1 MEMSSPGALRH
12 RQAAL
17 ISLDAAA
24 ALGDGA
30 AAWCARILRGTVKA
44 GRPVTDDAAALQ
56 QIEAMRPVYGRKATG
71 AVASAIA
78 GGANAASVG
87 HRLRRKA
94 SIRT

>member
-1 MEMSSPGALRH
+1 MTAPAALRH

-24 ALGDGA
+24 ALGDCASAWA
-30 AAWCARILRGTVKA
+30 ACILRGTVKA
-44 GRPVTDDAAALQ
+44 GRPAMDDAAAVR
-56 QIEAMRPVYGRKATG
+56 QIEAMRAVHGRKA
-71 AVASAIA
+71 ASIVASALSA
-78 GGANAASVG
+78 GANTASVA